1 MMSLC
6 PFFDFFYFQFSSS
19 ANAAPR
25 AFFDAVQFLE
35 IICNIRFPTAII
47 CVAYELIRF
56 FSWFHFKFLL
66 CILQGSKVPFSC
78 QLYACFLDEV
88 NGLVL
93 YLYLLLSIL
102 ISRIFEIGGFI
113 MNLAKVSPNGQ
124 ITVPVEI
131 RRALKIKT
139 GDKIVFFRKDNG
151 EIVVNNTALVAIE
164 EAQEAVLNSNYF
176 EDEIMADIMELR
188 YGVEET

>member
-1 MMSLC
+1 
-6 PFFDFFYFQFSSS
+6 
-19 ANAAPR
+19 
-25 AFFDAVQFLE
+25 
-35 IICNIRFPTAII
+35 
-47 CVAYELIRF
+47 
-56 FSWFHFKFLL
+56 
-66 CILQGSKVPFSC
+66 
-78 QLYACFLDEV
+78 
-88 NGLVL
+88 
-93 YLYLLLSIL
+93 
-102 ISRIFEIGGFI
+102 